1 MIRLYCKKR
10 HGTKTGLCPEC
21 MALAEYAFERSDMC
35 PFMENKTF
43 CSNCRVHCYKPKM
56 RNKIRQVM
64 RFSGPRMI
72 FHHPVMAIRHLICT
86 KWEAVRLAEETDGMW
101 IGGSDNAMYFYGILL
116 GLSSFLSIGVFH
128 PIVIKCE
135 YYFSYR
141 CWPVFLVAGLILLG
155 LSLFIPDIVL
165 SAIIGVV
172 GFSCLWSIIELFH
185 QHKRVEKGWFPANPK
200 HHPDL
205 KKWLKNSCF
214 SSKDFFNHLEK
225 FRFVEMIVRT

>member
-185 QHKRVEKGWFPANPK
+185 QHKRVEKGWFPADPK

-205 KKWLKNSCF
+205 KKWIKNWGFWHMCESPISSISCYGW
-214 SSKDFFNHLEK
+214 
-225 FRFVEMIVRT
+225 